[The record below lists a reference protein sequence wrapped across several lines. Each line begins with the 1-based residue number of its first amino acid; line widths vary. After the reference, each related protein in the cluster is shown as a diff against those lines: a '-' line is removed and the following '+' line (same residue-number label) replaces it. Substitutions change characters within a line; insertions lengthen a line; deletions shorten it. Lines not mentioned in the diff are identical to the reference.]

1 MFDDLKSLSQKA
13 KDLMDEIEDADNDID
28 KYKLAFIG
36 SNWKKFSFNTFR
48 MPLNF
53 LLSIYNGEI
62 SLKEAEFFQKN
73 LEEKIGELNFGYRPE
88 NEEEKEEIDKVLMK
102 ANDVLEYR
110 EKIIEAFKD
119 RTFSSEHLK
128 KSDNA
133 TYDYVLKVVNKFIQK
148 IETMSENNFS

>member
-1 MFDDLKSLSQKA
+1 
-13 KDLMDEIEDADNDID
+13 MDEIEDADNDID

-62 SLKEAEFFQKN
+62 SLKETEFFQKN

-88 NEEEKEEIDKVLMK
+88 NAEEKEEIDKVLMH
-102 ANDVLEYR
+102 ANDMLEYR
-110 EKIIEAFKD
+110 DKIISAFND
-119 RTFSSEHLK
+119 DTFLSEHLK
-128 KSDNA
+128 ISDDDDAAYNHA
-133 TYDYVLKVVNKFIQK
+133 L
-148 IETMSENNFS
+148 E